1 MGNCNRFTLN
11 FIMKKH
17 PVQFLLKHMSV
28 LAPMSGGGGD
38 AAEDDNNN
46 LEKAAGREITAMID
60 VLDVNAFE
68 IRGPEFS
75 IRGVYPLTAMMNS
88 VCCPNTQVS

>member
-1 MGNCNRFTLN
+1 MS
-11 FIMKKH
+11 
-17 PVQFLLKHMSV
+17 FLQKHMFV
-28 LAPMSGGGGD
+28 R
-38 AAEDDNNN
+38 EDESSDSFS
-46 LEKAAGREITAMID
+46 EDSRQITAMID

-88 VCCPNTQVS
+88 VCCPNTQVGW